1 MSGEP
6 AGASGIARYTLLCGY
21 VIAAVAGLAASTLQ
35 VIATR
40 HWQPRYGLAG
50 PIVWQA
56 SSLLTFLLFFWIVWV
71 GYWIVWVGYR
81 IAPPLVRPRWKLAA
95 HVPTALLFS
104 LAHVSGFVALR
115 KLVYGLEGARYAFG
129 PILPN
134 FGYEFSRDA
143 VSYVLFVG
151 AFTLV
156 EDLLRRRCLI
166 ETSGPT
172 LASTMGRTPTFDIR
186 DGARLT
192 RVRIDQ
198 VLAIRSAGNHIEV
211 VLADGRK
218 LLMRS
223 PLSAIERELGPCGF
237 LRTHRSWLVN
247 AGQVTSLKAVGS
259 GDHTVELG
267 GVAVPLSRRFPQAL
281 ARLRSG

>member
-1 MSGEP
+1 
-6 AGASGIARYTLLCGY
+6 
-21 VIAAVAGLAASTLQ
+21 LATAIRRCRSD
-35 VIATR
+35 R
-40 HWQPRYGLAG
+40 LAG
-50 PIVWQA
+50 IELA
-56 SSLLTFLLFFWIVWV
+56 HILLFF
-71 GYWIVWVGYR
+71 WIVWVGYR

-95 HVPTALLFS
+95 HVPAALLFS

-143 VSYVLFVG
+143 VSYALFVG

-172 LASTMGRTPTFDIR
+172 LVSTTGRTRTFDIR
-186 DGARLT
+186 DGARLA
-192 RVRIDQ
+192 RVRLDQ
-198 VLAIRSAGNHIEV
+198 VLAIRSAGNYFEV
-211 VLADGRK
+211 VLADRRK

-247 AGQVTSLKAVGS
+247 AGQVTSLKPVGS
-259 GDHTVELG
+259 GDYTVELG
-267 GVAVPLSRRFPQAL
+267 DVAVPLSRRFPQAL
-281 ARLRSG
+281 ARLRSE